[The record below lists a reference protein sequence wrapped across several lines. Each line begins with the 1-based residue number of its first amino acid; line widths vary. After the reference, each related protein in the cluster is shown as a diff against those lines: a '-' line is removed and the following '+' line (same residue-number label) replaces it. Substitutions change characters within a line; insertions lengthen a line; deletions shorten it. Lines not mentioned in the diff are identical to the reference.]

1 MVLNR
6 RDASQY
12 RDLEIFLLG
21 LEIFLKLRKFT
32 KFNVNEMTDTEF
44 IQDHKVLKNMRWNI
58 KLNLP
63 VFKIFE
69 EKSM

>member
-1 MVLNR
+1 M
-6 RDASQY
+6 Y
-12 RDLEIFLLG
+12 
-21 LEIFLKLRKFT
+21 
-32 KFNVNEMTDTEF
+32 VNEMTDTEF
-44 IQDHKVLKNMRWNI
+44 SQDHKVLKNMRWNI